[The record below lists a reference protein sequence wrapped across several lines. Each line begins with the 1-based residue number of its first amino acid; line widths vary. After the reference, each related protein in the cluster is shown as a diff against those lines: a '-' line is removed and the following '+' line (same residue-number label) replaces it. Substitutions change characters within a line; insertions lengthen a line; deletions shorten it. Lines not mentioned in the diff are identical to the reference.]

1 MAYMTISTSG
11 FDNLDA
17 MLARLGEHAQDV
29 ASGSLFDGAAVV
41 ADAYTSAINSI
52 VSEDFNYI
60 ANGDAAGVKRYASHE
75 EKAALMGKSGVA
87 KFIKTG
93 EEVNTLVG
101 FSGKA
106 GYATVGGKQKAVRL
120 IARAIN
126 SGTSFMHKQPVFRKA
141 VTSSQGAAKA
151 AIISK
156 AEQMFNEL
164 IGG

>member
-11 FDNLDA
+11 FDNLSA
-17 MLARLGEHAQDV
+17 MLARLNEHAQDV
-29 ASGSLFDGAAVV
+29 ASGSLFDGAGIV
-41 ADAYTSAINSI
+41 ADAYTGAINSI
-52 VSEDFNYI
+52 VSEDFNYV
-60 ANGDAAGVKRYASHE
+60 AGGDKRYASHE

-106 GYATVGGKQKAVRL
+106 GYATVGGKPKAVRL

>member
-29 ASGSLFDGAAVV
+29 ASGALFDGAGVV
-41 ADAYTSAINSI
+41 ADAYTAAINGI
-52 VSEDFNYI
+52 VSEDFHY
-60 ANGDAAGVKRYASHE
+60 AAGGDKRYASHE
-75 EKAALMGKSGVA
+75 EKDALMGKSGVA

-101 FSGKA
+101 FSGQA